1 VSDLLDFWL
10 ESLPLLLDG
19 LVVSLNVTG
28 MALGIGIPL
37 GLFLALGVQSKARLA
52 NLVSLAVVEIGRGA
66 PALVVL
72 QFAYFGLPATGLTLS
87 SFAAAVFA
95 LAWNTG
101 AYTSEIIRSGLE
113 SVPYGEIEAA
123 SAMGMVRRDTLRF
136 VIVPQGLR
144 VAAPA
149 LLGFATQMLQ
159 ASSLCFAIA
168 LPELT
173 SKRTCSEHTTFRYM
187 EILSLAGILYGRHL
201 VPATFA
207 VEDLRNG
214 WETPSSRGNLIR
226 ATVETAMGNGKC
238 PNFGS
243 CRRRDPRRRVDG
255 SVRRRLQACARIQNR
270 DPRQAH
276 GGGLQLPAVLHDHD
290 R

>member
-1 VSDLLDFWL
+1 MSDLLDFWL
-10 ESLPLLLDG
+10 DSLPLLLDG
-19 LVVSLNVTG
+19 LVVSLKVTAV
-28 MALGIGIPL
+28 ALGIGIPL
-37 GLFLALGVQSKARLA
+37 GLFLALGVQSKARLV
-52 NLVSLAVVEIGRGA
+52 NLVSLFVVEIGRGA

-123 SAMGMVRRDTLRF
+123 SAMGMVQRDTLRF
-136 VIVPQGLR
+136 VIIPQGLR

-173 SKRTCSEHTTFRYM
+173 SNAYMIGTTSFRYM
-187 EILSLAGILYGRHL
+187 EILSLAGILYAAIC
-201 VPATFA
+201 VPATIA
-207 VEDLRNG
+207 VGVLEQRL
-214 WETPSSRGNLIR
+214 
-226 ATVETAMGNGKC
+226 GKH
-238 PNFGS
+238 
-243 CRRRDPRRRVDG
+243 
-255 SVRRRLQACARIQNR
+255 AR
-270 DPRQAH
+270 
-276 GGGLQLPAVLHDHD
+276 
-290 R
+290 